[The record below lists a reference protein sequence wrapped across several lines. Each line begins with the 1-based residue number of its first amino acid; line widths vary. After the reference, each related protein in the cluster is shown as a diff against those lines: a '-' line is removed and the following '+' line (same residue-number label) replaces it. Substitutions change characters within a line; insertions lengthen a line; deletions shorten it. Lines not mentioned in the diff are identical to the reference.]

1 MTENQEEDKSNKTF
15 LWWFL
20 RVVGILIISAVVV
33 ALITF
38 LLKRKS
44 DWMWRK
50 SLYDPTKLLAEQMT
64 WDTLGKKPFL
74 AWILLSVVMIGILY
88 GTNN

>member
-20 RVVGILIISAVVV
+20 RVVGILIISAMVV

-38 LLKRKS
+38 PLKKKLYTKA
-44 DWMWRK
+44 DWGP
-50 SLYDPTKLLAEQMT
+50 LADPFE
-64 WDTLGKKPFL
+64 LGNKPFL
-74 AWILLSVVMIGILY
+74 AWIILSLVMIGILY